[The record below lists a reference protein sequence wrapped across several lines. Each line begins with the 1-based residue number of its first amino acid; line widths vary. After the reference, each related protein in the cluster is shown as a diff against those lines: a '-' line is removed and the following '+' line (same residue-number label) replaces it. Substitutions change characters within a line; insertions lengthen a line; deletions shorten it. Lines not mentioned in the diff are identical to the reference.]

1 MDPSHQHK
9 NNQSCNAARLHTQSP
24 SKEITVQTMEADISM
39 KPLSAVVFSPN
50 EHIGNFTFLL
60 KREQN

>member
-1 MDPSHQHK
+1 
-9 NNQSCNAARLHTQSP
+9 
-24 SKEITVQTMEADISM
+24 MEADISM